1 MEKEKIV
8 DLFSQISHMVESRQI
23 NWEDV
28 LKEIENIKRQYRK
41 PAIYHMHRSHI
52 ELDALPSSFNQHH
65 IFFRRELFSSLSPD
79 AKSIVRIIL
88 NASENDFRSN
98 RYGHR
103 LFHKGKITKNR
114 VFSVMREHYAWKWKR
129 IKKAAEEL
137 KEYCRQLNSLD

>member
-1 MEKEKIV
+1 MEKEKVV
-8 DLFSQISHMVESRQI
+8 DLFSQISHMVESGQI

-41 PAIYHMHRSHI
+41 PVIYHIHRSNI
-52 ELDALPSSFNQHH
+52 ELDALSSPFNQHS
-65 IFFRRELFSSLSPD
+65 IFFRRELFSNLSFD
-79 AKSIVRIIL
+79 VKLIVRIVL
-88 NASENDFRSN
+88 NASERDFRSN

-103 LFHKGKITKNR
+103 LFHKGKITKKR
-114 VFSVMREHYAWKWKR
+114 VFSVMKEYYAWKWRR